1 MWDVKRKEAPGDLAI
16 ISAFLFLYWIH
27 IKKEKKGKGAGQM
40 SREILLVS
48 EPGRVDQ
55 YSWGKGRKSLP
66 VIFLSRLW
74 NKSLT
79 LHGKEH
85 QTLVLSAL
93 VKAHGS

>member
-1 MWDVKRKEAPGDLAI
+1 MSRERKLLGTWQ
-16 ISAFLFLYWIH
+16 SFQTFLFLYWIH
-27 IKKEKKGKGAGQM
+27 IKKEKKRGWGGGQM

-85 QTLVLSAL
+85 QTLVLRAL